1 MGFSIDQHPHVFSY
15 WEHIYYKRQ
24 QKEIKSNNF
33 FCFFSAIF
41 SCPTSLCLISYIKK
55 SNSKSIFFWGMHAAM
70 YGVIMESSKPNTQR
84 RTNLGLHVVQH
95 TKVSQKAKTNGGG
108 NNVKD
113 HKGKNSA
120 STYSIKSS
128 SLFIPV
134 MLLFGY
140 LF

>member
-1 MGFSIDQHPHVFSY
+1 MTKTLLLWIFLLISILVFSTTGSTFTTKI
-15 WEHIYYKRQ
+15 EDLGTSRQ
-24 QKEIKSNNF
+24 QKETK
-33 FCFFSAIF
+33 
-41 SCPTSLCLISYIKK
+41 T
-55 SNSKSIFFWGMHAAM
+55 M

-120 STYSIKSS
+120 STYSINKSS